1 MNNDAIRRNNEAIR
15 GLHRDPA
22 KALIK
27 LRRAMLK
34 LNGKTRR
41 IAEQDDE
48 NQEQSQEEE
57 MQALRRI
64 RVHPQK
70 YDEGM
75 NAFFHPLAIPPEE
88 LEDESYIEAAITFN
102 QGLCYSLLGKFS
114 DAEDY
119 FLDTHCI
126 ISSRKLNQPVDDEKF
141 NSVFVHLNEGHN
153 HYRAGDY
160 EEALD
165 AYWDAVNQVKVEG
178 GDDMHIGTALNCIGV
193 VTFASAIGNDD
204 SGSTKALSPLN
215 GALTIILQSK
225 NDSDSKRENQ
235 LFMAT
240 IVNNIGRVRYCVE
253 DHEGALPFFEK
264 AYSVRR
270 SHYGDDHLDVGM
282 SALNVGF
289 CLHKLGEAQE
299 AINFYRRYVEIML
312 TDDFQQYLGDFVGLV
327 MLIGD
332 MWLKDNDHSTAIV
345 FFKIG
350 LESAIRHHGEV
361 HSKVSDILSKIGNAS
376 YEDGDW
382 EYALRVHEQGL
393 AVERQLLAPEINLA
407 VTLSSIAV
415 IYDDRGMYHLALSTY
430 KEALEIFQSNEGC
443 ELHAAKTLS
452 AIALIKAQ
460 SVESLQDASTA
471 LQQALRLREKVS
483 DVYDIDT
490 SCTLNLLGVLYAK
503 QNRFQQSLLCL
514 EKCLKMRRALNMP
527 HTEIA
532 VLLYDIC
539 DLLVDKFDN
548 SERALRYYQ
557 ESLELECSGE
567 NCDLAEFL
575 ETLERIGNIYEL
587 HSEPHQ
593 AIAFYVQAAFKCEE
607 IDAIGVLGDK
617 WQRKNL
623 SRYLFQVGNSC
634 LEVGDVKKAVKSFA
648 RAMRFDAEECKEQ
661 FRVPFSQELY
671 KCWVTTCRG
680 AAGA

>member
-1 MNNDAIRRNNEAIR
+1 MILINTAIEFNNAAVRLQKEKKHAM
-15 GLHRDPA
+15 
-22 KALIK
+22 ALAK
-27 LRRAMLK
+27 LRNAVNSLEAKEDDRETPQSPLHNDQML
-34 LNGKTRR
+34 
-41 IAEQDDE
+41 QY
-48 NQEQSQEEE
+48 
-57 MQALRRI
+57 
-64 RVHPQK
+64 K
-70 YDEGM
+70 YDEGIR
-75 NAFFHPLAIPPEE
+75 AFTFFLTTISPDDRHDKDYVEAVIAYNLGICCSLQNQFALA
-88 LEDESYIEAAITFN
+88 S
-102 QGLCYSLLGKFS
+102 
-114 DAEDY
+114 DY
-119 FLDTHCI
+119 FADTHCYLC
-126 ISSRKLNQPVDDEKF
+126 SRKFSHNDSNKKLQ
-141 NSVFVHLNEGHN
+141 SSLVHLNEGHN
-153 HYRAGDY
+153 YFRAGNY

-165 AYWDAVNQVKVEG
+165 SYWDAVNQANQDG
-178 GDDMHIGTALNCIGV
+178 NNDLQIGAALNCIGA
-193 VTFASAIGNDD
+193 TSFTSLLQENDL
-204 SGSTKALSPLN
+204 GQLTRRALAPLN
-215 GALTIILQSK
+215 GALSTFMDTCGEDGGPDTRRTYS
-225 NDSDSKRENQ
+225 
-235 LFMAT
+235 FMAT

-382 EYALRVHEQGL
+382 EYALQVHEQGL